1 MRISDWSSD
10 VCSSDLFNIASGQPR
25 TIESVA
31 RDIGRAM
38 GQEIE
43 PSITG
48 ERRAGDIRHCLAD
61 IDLARSV
68 LDYAPRANFDKG
80 LAELADW
87 VARQSCEDRVV
98 TAWAALAS
106 SEERRGGKEG
116 VSRCRTR
123 GSP

>member
-10 VCSSDLFNIASGQPR
+10 VCSSDLDVARAFAQALEQPAAAGGVFNIASGQPR

-68 LDYAPRANFDKG
+68 QIGRA
-80 LAELADW
+80 
-87 VARQSCEDRVV
+87 SCRDRVCQYV
-98 TAWAALAS
+98 
-106 SEERRGGKEG
+106 
-116 VSRCRTR
+116 
-123 GSP
+123 

>member
-1 MRISDWSSD
+1 MSISYWSSD
-10 VCSSDLFNIASGQPR
+10 VCSSD
-25 TIESVA
+25 
-31 RDIGRAM
+31 RAM

-68 LDYAPRANFDKG
+68 LDYAPRENFDKG

-98 TAWAALAS
+98 TAWDELAVRGLG
-106 SEERRGGKEG
+106 SEEHTSELQSIMRN
-116 VSRCRTR
+116 S
-123 GSP
+123 